1 MKNPKKA
8 PKPPD
13 ALELRRLA
21 AKAELVKALAHPL
34 RLAIVEFLADGE
46 RCVCEIAEL
55 AGAERS
61 NISRHLALM
70 VRAGVL
76 SNRKQGLQVYYSLRC
91 RCIGEF
97 MRCVTDLLRERVE
110 ESACLLSG
118 RRGAKEECVSCR
130 DSAGKQGRGR

>member
-1 MKNPKKA
+1 MKKTPR
-8 PKPPD
+8 PPD
-13 ALELRRLA
+13 ALEMRRLA

-34 RLAIVEFLADGE
+34 RLAIIEFLADGE

-76 SNRKQGLQVYYSLRC
+76 SNRKQGLQVYYRLRC
-91 RCIGEF
+91 T
-97 MRCVTDLLRERVE
+97 CVAHFLECVANLLKERVKEDAAMLRSLNTRNAPQRHRVRRER
-110 ESACLLSG
+110 L
-118 RRGAKEECVSCR
+118 
-130 DSAGKQGRGR
+130 